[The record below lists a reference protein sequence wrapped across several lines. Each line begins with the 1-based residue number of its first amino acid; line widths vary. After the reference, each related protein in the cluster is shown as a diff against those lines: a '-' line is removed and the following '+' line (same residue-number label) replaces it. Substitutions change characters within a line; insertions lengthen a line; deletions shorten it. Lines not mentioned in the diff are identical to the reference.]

1 MFAAIGVGLA
11 RGMTPIDAVRLG
23 MAAGALNVTRRG
35 LGTRTRDEI
44 ERLATHVQ
52 ATSPRP
58 LTEAAER
65 EQTLDEA

>member
-23 MAAGALNVTRRG
+23 IAAGALNVTRRG
-35 LGTRTRDEI
+35 LGTGVRDEI

-52 ATSPRP
+52 VTSARTP
-58 LTEAAER
+58 TEADER
-65 EQTLDEA
+65 E